1 MRNHLL
7 RLIAAAAILPAS
19 LIASSPLGATPIA
32 PLAAAARPA
41 VDESP
46 PVAKVICYGFGWR
59 GWGIYPGWFRPA
71 CTGAYVV
78 PGYVAAPVYPPAYAG
93 PAYPPG
99 RCWVPPSPEGRP
111 GYWAAC

>member
-1 MRNHLL
+1 MRNRTV
-7 RLIAAAAILPAS
+7 RLAAAAAILPAS
-19 LIASSPLGATPIA
+19 LMASSPLGAAPIA
-32 PLAAAARPA
+32 PPAAAAA
-41 VDESP
+41 DHSP
-46 PVAKVICYGFGWR
+46 PAEKVICYGYGWR
-59 GWGIYPGWFRPA
+59 GWGVYPGWLRPA

-99 RCWVPPSPEGRP
+99 RCWVAPSPDGHP